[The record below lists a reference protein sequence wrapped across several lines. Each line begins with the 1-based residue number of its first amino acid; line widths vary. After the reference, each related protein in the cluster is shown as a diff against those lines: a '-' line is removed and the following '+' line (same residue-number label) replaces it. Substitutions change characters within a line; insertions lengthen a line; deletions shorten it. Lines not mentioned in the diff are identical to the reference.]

1 MRVKAVVALVILAI
15 VMAGCGGG
23 AKTPAKEEA
32 EKEPAQAQKA
42 PASVSVEGKL
52 PVPRELK
59 VDKDTPK
66 FLREAIE
73 QKEPFVILFYT
84 QEDYICDNVRQ
95 ELRKALE
102 DPQFTDK
109 VNVILLDTEDSEK
122 TSKAAEM
129 FKVSLLP
136 HLAVIDSKGVVMAE
150 FRGYVDKDVI
160 KQSLYN
166 VLYR

>member
-15 VMAGCGGG
+15 VIAGCGGG
-23 AKTPAKEEA
+23 AKTPAKEEVK
-32 EKEPAQAQKA
+32 KEATQNEQSPAA
-42 PASVSVEGKL
+42 VSVEGKL

-59 VDKDTPK
+59 VEKDTPK
-66 FLREAIE
+66 FLQEAIE
-73 QKEPFVILFYT
+73 RKEPFVILFYV
-84 QEDYICDNVRQ
+84 QEDYICDKVRQ
-95 ELRKALE
+95 ELREALD
-102 DPQFTDK
+102 DPQFAEK
-109 VNVILLDTEDSEK
+109 VNVILLDTEDAEK

-136 HLAVIDSKGVVMAE
+136 HLAVIDSKGIVMAE